1 MVHGNINKEGETAQ
15 IVVVGH
21 KKRSVKISDLYL
33 KRGGYC
39 ICIL

>member
-1 MVHGNINKEGETAQ
+1 MVYGNINKEGRTAQ
-15 IVVVGH
+15 TVVVGH